1 MYVEQRVK
9 FYSKSDFC
17 YFDMLKKT
25 LNILKNYK
33 KDKEDYNFNDILEL
47 FNVTKYLEEELTECC
62 LMPEEKVYFNQEIK
76 RDIWKGIGFFC
87 SRLNE
92 SKLIELTH
100 DIYPE
105 YLEDYWTIFEKF
117 KIYERI
123 SGESFKQVLE
133 VDKFPL
139 WVVLSYEKLV
149 EKYDYE
155 LCECLLNDFQSVD
168 LLINKY
174 LKADRK
180 QNIYLPRSLTPQKKE
195 QIVINYINSPYVD
208 FDILEILYSMPPN
221 NEFNISNETRLK
233 AEKRCKLAIE
243 EFWADKNTLKR
254 EKKLIVR
261 FSDSQAEGSL
271 FNYDIDKV
279 EIIISEN
286 WIEKNLDF
294 SMLLNSFLYI
304 IPLVDAECRMI
315 NISKTH
321 QLGIFEKEKFINHF
335 NKQYIA
341 GTSFEMFNSFAI
353 STVKEYCEHLNKRY
367 NIRIE
372 DVLQWF
378 YDRYLPDEF
387 GVKDFIV
394 NMPSIGSTYLEKC
407 RSLCGE
413 MESTFKQYDTLC
425 RYGFINHDL
434 IEIASTP
441 IIIKDVKSVIK
452 NKYIYPNY
460 KECKES
466 CFLLF
471 SDQSMLTYLSQ
482 RPLKNEYPCLFYLI
496 LNGKVNM
503 SEYQEYQKALINR
516 LIEEEVIFL
525 DENGFLQFTN
535 LFDILIMKDLYEN
548 EFAVR
553 AFYCNKK
560 VVNIFSESLE
570 RLRKKNWIYF
580 GEGLFSTQESEYFN
594 YYLNKKEYFN
604 GLDLRN
610 KYLHGTQR
618 KKGDDEKL
626 HTDNYYTLLMLFI
639 ILTIKIRDDLCQK
652 DIVKE
657 EKETNV

>member
-1 MYVEQRVK
+1 
-9 FYSKSDFC
+9 
-17 YFDMLKKT
+17 MLKKT

-76 RDIWKGIGFFC
+76 RDIWKSIGFFC

-105 YLEDYWTIFEKF
+105 YLEDYWTIFEK
-117 KIYERI
+117 Y
-123 SGESFKQVLE
+123 
-133 VDKFPL
+133 
-139 WVVLSYEKLV
+139 
-149 EKYDYE
+149 
-155 LCECLLNDFQSVD
+155 
-168 LLINKY
+168 
-174 LKADRK
+174 
-180 QNIYLPRSLTPQKKE
+180 
-195 QIVINYINSPYVD
+195 
-208 FDILEILYSMPPN
+208 
-221 NEFNISNETRLK
+221 
-233 AEKRCKLAIE
+233 
-243 EFWADKNTLKR
+243 
-254 EKKLIVR
+254 
-261 FSDSQAEGSL
+261 
-271 FNYDIDKV
+271 
-279 EIIISEN
+279 
-286 WIEKNLDF
+286 
-294 SMLLNSFLYI
+294 
-304 IPLVDAECRMI
+304 
-315 NISKTH
+315 
-321 QLGIFEKEKFINHF
+321 
-335 NKQYIA
+335 
-341 GTSFEMFNSFAI
+341 
-353 STVKEYCEHLNKRY
+353 
-367 NIRIE
+367 
-372 DVLQWF
+372 
-378 YDRYLPDEF
+378 
-387 GVKDFIV
+387 
-394 NMPSIGSTYLEKC
+394 
-407 RSLCGE
+407 
-413 MESTFKQYDTLC
+413 TLC

-460 KECKES
+460 KEGKES